1 MRSFLLASLASLA
14 TIRSTQGHPYH
25 GQSPRGLNKRG
36 VDLDSFRMKVPVTYT
51 NAAAVG
57 SDASIAALTRRATAE
72 DTATELVKKTA
83 PGASFRLVESYTGT
97 NGVAHF
103 FYKQTANGYDI
114 DNGDFNV
121 NVGIKH
127 FSPFVDSVC

>member
-14 TIRSTQGHPYH
+14 TIRGADAHPH
-25 GQSPRGLNKRG
+25 VHARGALSRRG
-36 VDLDSFRMKVPVTYT
+36 VDLDSFRPKVPSSYT

-57 SDASIAALTRRATAE
+57 SDASINALTRRASAE

-83 PGASFRLVESYTGT
+83 PNAEFRLVQSYTGT

-103 FYKQTANGYDI
+103 FYKQTANGVDI

-121 NVGIKH
+121 NVCRCFG
-127 FSPFVDSVC
+127 P